1 MGSGVRGTTGS
12 SEGQSCTY
20 SVELYRSLDAHIHT
34 VTYFV
39 FAVASIYLQAVVNV
53 FIYVISSRVDRAFY
67 NMTQCKWHAQ
77 WI

>member
-1 MGSGVRGTTGS
+1 MGSGVRGTTGF

-39 FAVASIYLQAVVNV
+39 FAVASIYLQAVVKYDHLCNLIESGSHIPQHDAV
-53 FIYVISSRVDRAFY
+53 
-67 NMTQCKWHAQ
+67 
-77 WI
+77 